1 VTSRARRWLA
11 WAFGALAIVVV
22 SLGVTG
28 YILVRPSRIK
38 PKIERVATEHL
49 HLVTTIGDLSIH
61 LFPRAGV
68 EGHRLELRL
77 PDHPELPPFVAID
90 HFTVGSTTPV
100 ALVTS
105 MLRGHIG
112 TVHVDG
118 MKIVVPPGK
127 EKHAAFHPGD
137 DAADRPDPAAGR
149 SPDQSNDTKKRIVV
163 DHLVSHDAELTIL
176 RSKPGDAPLV
186 YAIHELEMDDL
197 GFDRAMPFRTRLTN
211 AVPTGEV
218 TSNGSV
224 GPWQDEPAD
233 LPLQGDYQFT
243 NAQLGTI
250 HGIGGN
256 LTSTGT
262 YEGTLTRIRV
272 VGESTTPDFNLDM
285 GGHPIPLTAKFTTV
299 VDGTNGSTTL
309 ESVDARLFETPIHVT
324 GQLTN
329 LAGPTGFDMTFDA
342 KIVHGRIE
350 DVLMLVMDDAQP
362 PFTGDLSLTTNVRLP
377 PGKSRVQKRL
387 ELRGT
392 FDLERTK
399 FASGEVQQKLRELS
413 RRSQGKDEDEKM
425 SRVLS
430 DLGGRFSMR
439 AGMLHLQG
447 LSFAVP
453 GARVRLDGTY
463 ELATGAIDFAGELR
477 MQATVSQA
485 VGGFKSIFLKPFDFI
500 FRKDGAGAVIP
511 IKITG
516 TRQHPEFGLR
526 MGGGKD

>member
-1 VTSRARRWLA
+1 MTSQARRWLA
-11 WAFGALAIVVV
+11 WGSGAAAVVVV
-22 SLGVTG
+22 SLGVAG
-28 YILVRPSRIK
+28 YVLVRPSRIK
-38 PKIERVATEHL
+38 PRIERAVTAHL
-49 HLVTTIGDLSIH
+49 HLVTTIGDLTIH
-61 LFPRAGV
+61 LLPRAGV
-68 EGHRLELRL
+68 EGHRLELRV

-90 HFTVGSTTPV
+90 HFTVGSTPV
-100 ALVTS
+100 ALVTGL
-105 MLRGHIG
+105 LRGHIG

-127 EKHAAFHPGD
+127 EKHEAFHPGGETTD
-137 DAADRPDPAAGR
+137 QVA
-149 SPDQSNDTKKRIVV
+149 SPDQAQARSNDVQSKIVV

-176 RSKPGDAPLV
+176 RSKPGDRPLV
-186 YAIHELEMDDL
+186 YAIHELEMDNL
-197 GFDRAMPFRTRLTN
+197 GFDRVIPFRTKLTN

-218 TSNGSV
+218 VSNGSV
-224 GPWQDEPAD
+224 GPWQDEPSD
-233 LPLQGDYQFT
+233 LPLRGDYQFT

-250 HGIGGN
+250 KGIGGN
-256 LTSTGT
+256 LTSTGQ
-262 YEGTLTRIRV
+262 YEGTLTKIRV

-285 GGHPIPLTAKFTTV
+285 GGHPVPLTAKFTTI

-329 LAGPTGFDMTFDA
+329 PEGPTGFDMTFDA

-350 DVLMLVMDDAQP
+350 DVLTLVMDSAP

-377 PGKSRVQKRL
+377 PGKSRVRDRL
-387 ELRGT
+387 QLRGT

-399 FASGEVQQKLRELS
+399 FASGELQRKLRELS
-413 RRSQGKDEDEKM
+413 RRSQGKDEDEQM

-430 DLGGRFSMR
+430 NLDGRFSMR
-439 AGMLHLQG
+439 AGTLHLQD

-453 GARVRLDGTY
+453 GADVRLDGTY
-463 ELATGAIDFAGELR
+463 VLATGAIDFSGNLR
-477 MQATVSQA
+477 MQATVSNA

-516 TRQHPEFGLR
+516 TREHPQFGLR
-526 MGGGKD
+526 LGGGKE